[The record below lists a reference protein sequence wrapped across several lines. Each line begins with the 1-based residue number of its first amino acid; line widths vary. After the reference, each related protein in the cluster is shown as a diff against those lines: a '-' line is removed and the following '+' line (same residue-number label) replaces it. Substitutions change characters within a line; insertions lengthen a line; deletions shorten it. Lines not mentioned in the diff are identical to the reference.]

1 MFKKSST
8 TLTMAL
14 TTGLTAA
21 LILGSSG
28 WNTAIGCE
36 EQQGASKG
44 EVLRGWKDNKLKQ
57 SILDFIQRVTDAQ
70 SKDFVPAEDRV
81 AVFDNDGTLLC
92 EKPAFF
98 QVIFAR
104 DSAVSRQGEHP
115 EWKDDV
121 AIKPFL
127 TNDDSAIAGL
137 RGKDASKLIAACQSG
152 LSSEELPPLANKWL
166 SDAKHKRFN
175 RPYIQLKYQPMLE
188 LLSYLRQK
196 GFKTYICSG
205 AGADFIRL
213 YSGNSYGIPAEQVI
227 GSSLKREYI
236 ERDGKSAVVSRPVV
250 HVYNVGP
257 LKPIMIDEHIGKR
270 PLIAVGNSDGDI
282 EMLTYCTDRKG
293 PSLGMLLHHDDEK
306 REYKYDSGAEKALK
320 KASERGW
327 TVVSI
332 KDDFESVFAADSK

>member
-1 MFKKSST
+1 MFKRISSPFSR
-8 TLTMAL
+8 AL
-14 TTGLTAA
+14 TSSLLAV
-21 LILGSSG
+21 LIMSSLGS
-28 WNTAIGCE
+28 NATFGCE
-36 EQQGASKG
+36 EHQASTNGK
-44 EVLRGWKDNKLKQ
+44 VLGGWKDNKLKQ
-57 SILDFIQRVTDAQ
+57 SILDFIQKVTDPQ
-70 SKDFVPAEDRV
+70 SKDFVPREDRV

-92 EKPAFF
+92 EKPAYF

-104 DSAVSRQGEHP
+104 DSAVSRQAEHP
-115 EWKDDV
+115 EWQNDV

-127 TNDDSAIAGL
+127 SNDDAAIVGL
-137 RGKDASKLIAACQSG
+137 RGKDASKLIAACQNG
-152 LSSEELPPLANKWL
+152 LSSEELPQLADKWL
-166 SDAKHKRFN
+166 TDAKHKRFN
-175 RPYIQLKYQPMLE
+175 RPYIQLKYQPMVE
-188 LLSYLRQK
+188 LLSYLRQR

-213 YSGNSYGIPAEQVI
+213 YSGSSYGIPAEQVI

-236 ERDGKSAVVSRPVV
+236 EKDGKSLVVSRPVV

-257 LKPIMIDEHIGKR
+257 FKPIMIEEHIGKR

-293 PSLGMLLHHDDEK
+293 PSLGILLHHDDEK
-306 REYKYDSGAEKALK
+306 REYKYDTGAEKALQ

-332 KDDFESVFAADSK
+332 KDDFENVFAAEPK